1 VEEKIKILERCE
13 LFRRLPPEA
22 LEMAAARCEEG
33 EAKEGDVILVE
44 GKPAD
49 AVYILADGKVDYIKL
64 VDEKQ
69 GLVISRWQAGAVFGL
84 SSMMD
89 GQEQY
94 VSAVATTP
102 VKYLKLPVVDF
113 WAVCAEDP
121 LYEHGIYRQT
131 LFIQSV
137 ALRQITVRLREFLAK
152 IIK

>member
-1 VEEKIKILERCE
+1 MEERIKILEKCE

-22 LEMAAARCEEG
+22 LAAAAARCEEG

-44 GKPAD
+44 GKPTD
-49 AVYILADGKVDYIKL
+49 AVYVLADGKVDYIKQ
-64 VDEKQ
+64 VDEKR

-84 SSMMD
+84 SSVMD

-121 LYEHGIYRQT
+121 RYEHGIYWQT
-131 LFIQSV
+131 LLIQSV
-137 ALRQITVRLREFLAK
+137 ALRQVTLRLREFLAK
-152 IIK
+152 MIK

>member
-1 VEEKIKILERCE
+1 VEEKIKILERCD

-22 LEMAAARCEEG
+22 LAAAAERCEG
-33 EAKEGDVILVE
+33 RAAKEGEVILVE

-49 AVYILADGKVDYIKL
+49 AIYILATGKVDCIKQ
-64 VDEKQ
+64 VEEKR
-69 GLVISRWQAGAVFGL
+69 GLVVSRWQAGAAFGL
-84 SSMMD
+84 SSVMD

-94 VSAVATTP
+94 VSVVAKTP

-121 LYEHGIYRQT
+121 HYEHGVYRQT
-131 LFIQSV
+131 LLIQSV
-137 ALRQITVRLREFLAK
+137 ALRQVTVRLREFLAK